1 MLETSL
7 GGLPARPALSP
18 SVAVYLPRLE
28 TTPVPHPPPLELPS
42 GFYQFAVKMAH
53 FVDVTSD
60 DISERGT
67 CDSAIL
73 IARGLRASINLST
86 FFQRR
91 EWPRLPI
98 PARDTPR
105 NTVARYRREEEQEV

>member
-1 MLETSL
+1 
-7 GGLPARPALSP
+7 
-18 SVAVYLPRLE
+18 
-28 TTPVPHPPPLELPS
+28 
-42 GFYQFAVKMAH
+42 MAH

-60 DISERGT
+60 DISRRGT
-67 CDSAIL
+67 CDSVIL
-73 IARGLRASINLST
+73 IARGLRGSINLAC

-105 NTVARYRREEEQEV
+105 NTLLLVTEEEGKK